1 MDSAEE
7 HKCMVRLMKMALG
20 FTEKAAEAFLSPTKN
35 GTKEDEEEEEEE
47 GEAEVAING
56 SSSSKVRAKEKE
68 KKKEVEEE
76 EEIVYE
82 DEEYLIEE
90 LIE

>member
-1 MDSAEE
+1 MDTAEE

-20 FTEKAAEAFLSPTKN
+20 FTEKTAEVLLSPTKN
-35 GTKEDEEEEEEE
+35 GSTPEEQ
-47 GEAEVAING
+47 V
-56 SSSSKVRAKEKE
+56 V
-68 KKKEVEEE
+68 EE

>member
-1 MDSAEE
+1 MIITVDTAEE

-20 FTEKAAEAFLSPTKN
+20 FTEKTAEVLLSPTKN
-35 GTKEDEEEEEEE
+35 G
-47 GEAEVAING
+47 
-56 SSSSKVRAKEKE
+56 SSTPEKQI
-68 KKKEVEEE
+68 VEE

>member
-35 GTKEDEEEEEEE
+35 GAAVEGATEDQ
-47 GEAEVAING
+47 GELEV
-56 SSSSKVRAKEKE
+56 
-68 KKKEVEEE
+68 VEEE
-76 EEIVYE
+76 IIYE
-82 DEEYLIEE
+82 NEEYLIEE